1 MANEK
6 NADPAA
12 IRQLIES
19 ELATFLGA
27 QKKYLESIGS
37 ELTPASDALSSFLLD
52 GGKRLRPL
60 FAYFGFLSAGGSYA
74 PETVSYTHLTL
85 PTNREV

>member
-1 MANEK
+1 MANEN
-6 NADPAA
+6 NATPAA
-12 IRQLIES
+12 IRALIEG

-27 QKKYLESIGS
+27 QKTYLQSIGS

-60 FAYFGFLSAGGSYA
+60 FAYFGFIGAGG
-74 PETVSYTHLTL
+74 THSQ
-85 PTNREV
+85 EVIRA